1 MCDYF
6 CAVKIIMSGVGND
19 NTKMLR
25 LAKNSV
31 SVSNGCLL
39 MKAG

>member
-19 NTKMLR
+19 KKKMLI
-25 LAKNSV
+25 LANKI
-31 SVSNGCLL
+31 GFDT
-39 MKAG
+39 